1 MNRKSAL
8 LASVLAAAAFG
19 ASAQEATLFD
29 DAAQSTRTR
38 AEVKAELAQ
47 AQAQGLVV
55 SGGEATVF
63 AEQRVVGNRER
74 AEVRAEAAQ
83 LLDGN
88 SAYRIAY
95 RNLYIGG

>member
-19 ASAQEATLFD
+19 VAAQEATPIP
-29 DAAQSTRTR
+29 DAPQSTKTR

-47 AQAQGLVV
+47 AQAEGFAIR
-55 SGGEATVF
+55 GGEATLF
-63 AEQRVVGNRER
+63 ADQGVVGTRDR

-83 LLDGN
+83 LLDSS
-88 SAYRIAY
+88 SAYRTAY

>member
-29 DAAQSTRTR
+29 DVPQSTKTR

-47 AQAQGLVV
+47 AQAEGFEI
-55 SGGEATVF
+55 SGGEATLF
-63 AEQRVVGNRER
+63 ADTGVVGTRDR

-83 LLDGN
+83 LLDSS

>member
-29 DAAQSTRTR
+29 DAPQGTKTR

-47 AQAQGLVV
+47 AQAQGFEIV
-55 SGGEATVF
+55 GGEATLF
-63 AEQRVVGNRER
+63 AEPRVAGTRDR

-83 LLDGN
+83 LLDASG
-88 SAYRIAY
+88 AYRTAY
-95 RNLYIGG
+95 SNLYVGG